1 MRWVPAPLHC
11 LIEGWVRAEGCSVVL
26 PYVLEPCCHM
36 ATRAAGRIKPLNS
49 PFDSCQSR
57 GIVTCYS
64 YASEITNHCHISMYK
79 RDPSNSLAPVL
90 SLKNLETNICPCT
103 YLSRHLNIF
112 VSSLIAAEDIISG
125 IVYICFKCFC
135 QFGCWV
141 WFWSKPY
148 EFCRFDSFNVWEIP
162 PCNLIGPARP
172 HFQITSIWLSV
183 K

>member
-1 MRWVPAPLHC
+1 MSSLHLSSSMPWFLLCQMRWVPAPLHC

-125 IVYICFKCFC
+125 IVYICFKCFLSV
-135 QFGCWV
+135 WV
-141 WFWSKPY
+141 LGLVLVKTLW
-148 EFCRFDSFNVWEIP
+148 V
-162 PCNLIGPARP
+162 L
-172 HFQITSIWLSV
+172 QIWLIQCMGNPSM
-183 K
+183 